1 MKHVIKTTMVIA
13 VVLCNWSTT
22 SAFGRSLGIDQLVRS
37 DSWKTGHKASVI
49 LVADEQDG
57 VGAWN
62 RNRAIS
68 QNLPNKNRSSVPHN
82 PYRSLDIDRY
92 MADDEFPPYT
102 RRPYTEK
109 DEPDVFSEDDILY
122 YDHQA
127 YIQDRFHYAN
137 QRYKKAAKRYQK
149 AKQQF
154 LEEQRR
160 YFHERDRF
168 QAEQDDFA
176 SVSTGYA
183 KTIGGTLTK
192 QSGTMYL
199 LEDPQGQTRRFH
211 VGRDTLFDESV
222 GQGDEVIAKV
232 LPNGHAIAVVKDR
245 GGKGIAT
252 QSGTDHDQSQN

>member
-13 VVLCNWSTT
+13 VIVGHWSTM
-22 SAFGRSLGIDQLVRS
+22 SAFGSSGNTDQFVRTNPPKAGQESSVMLVANGKVGEG
-37 DSWKTGHKASVI
+37 DWKASR
-49 LVADEQDG
+49 G
-57 VGAWN
+57 
-62 RNRAIS
+62 IS
-68 QNLPNKNRSSVPHN
+68 QNLPIKNRSSVPHN
-82 PYRSLDIDRY
+82 PYRSLDIDRS
-92 MADDEFPPYT
+92 MAEEEFPPYT
-102 RRPYTEK
+102 RRPYTDG

-127 YIQDRFHYAN
+127 YIQDRFNYAN

-149 AKQQF
+149 AKQHF

-160 YFHERDRF
+160 YFHERERF

-183 KTIGGTLTK
+183 KTIVGTLKK

-199 LEDPQGQTRRFH
+199 LEGPEGRTRRFY
-211 VGRDTLFDESV
+211 VGRDTLFDESI

-245 GGKGIAT
+245 GAKGITA
-252 QSGTDHDQSQN
+252 QSGTDHE